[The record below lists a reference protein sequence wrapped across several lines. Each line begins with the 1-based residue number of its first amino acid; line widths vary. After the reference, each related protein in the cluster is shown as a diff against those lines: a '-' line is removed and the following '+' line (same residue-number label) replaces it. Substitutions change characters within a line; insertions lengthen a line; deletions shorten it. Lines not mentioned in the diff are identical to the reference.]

1 MRITAAESQIM
12 EALWRAGPLTP
23 DEIVRDVGGAQNW
36 GAATVKTL
44 ITRLLKKKALAS
56 EREAGRTRY
65 RPLISREE
73 FLHTES
79 QSFLDRLFDGQ
90 LAPRL
95 RAQRVAPHL
104 RLGRLRPD
112 RRRTAHQKRLV
123 AAHIAGRAGVHRE
136 TTGVAG
142 QAVADVK

>member
-1 MRITAAESQIM
+1 MYYNGKIAMRITAAESQIM

-23 DEIVRDVGGAQNW
+23 DEIVADVGGAQNW

-90 LAPRL
+90 LAPL
-95 RAQRVAPHL
+95 VAHYAKHRPL
-104 RLGRLRPD
+104 TADEVGRLK
-112 RRRTAHQKRLV
+112 QL
-123 AAHIAGRAGVHRE
+123 IRE
-136 TTGVAG
+136 LEG
-142 QAVADVK
+142 DE

>member
-90 LAPRL
+90 LAPL
-95 RAQRVAPHL
+95 VAHYAKHRPL
-104 RLGRLRPD
+104 TADEVGRLK
-112 RRRTAHQKRLV
+112 QL
-123 AAHIAGRAGVHRE
+123 IRE
-136 TTGVAG
+136 LEG
-142 QAVADVK
+142 DE

>member
-23 DEIVRDVGGAQNW
+23 DEIVADVGEAQSW
-36 GAATVKTL
+36 GPATVKTL

-56 EREAGRTRY
+56 GREGGRTRY

-73 FLHTES
+73 FLQTES

-90 LAPRL
+90 LAP
-95 RAQRVAPHL
+95 
-104 RLGRLRPD
+104 
-112 RRRTAHQKRLV
+112 LV
-123 AAHIAGRAGVHRE
+123 AHYARHRPLS
-136 TTGVAG
+136 
-142 QAVADVK
+142 ADEVERLKQLIRELEGDE